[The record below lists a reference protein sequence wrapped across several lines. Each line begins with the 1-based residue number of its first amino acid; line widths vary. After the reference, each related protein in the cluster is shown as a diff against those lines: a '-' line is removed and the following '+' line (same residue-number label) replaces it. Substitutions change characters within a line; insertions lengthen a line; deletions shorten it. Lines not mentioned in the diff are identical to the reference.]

1 MKTKFETL
9 KAVVAYVK
17 NESDEPIDELLN
29 MGFTPCQLVYE
40 FGFDADEVKASYL
53 YEDVKDIE
61 TEDLDNEEYPFVL
74 DNYSPFDAA
83 LVSRFKLSSEQLLC
97 LKEQG
102 VYQNMKTAYEEKKIE
117 AETELFNEVFD
128 EYEDELLE
136 EVEEIEI

>member
-9 KAVVAYVK
+9 KSVVAYVK
-17 NESDEPIDELLN
+17 NESDNPIDELLM

-40 FGFDADEVKASYL
+40 FGFDADEVKTSDL

-61 TEDLDNEEYPFVL
+61 NEDLDGEVYPFVL
-74 DNYSPFDAA
+74 SNYSPFDAA